1 LIALTANIVGAALA
15 DTFRL
20 ALVGGSLL
28 VSETGRARGSLVPS
42 PPSLAM
48 IRLKLAF
55 SSGLFAL
62 TSFALARFKLPL
74 RDLGEPTAL
83 TLPFATMFAILT
95 GDPTGV
101 ITGVPDGVGT

>member
-1 LIALTANIVGAALA
+1 MIALTANIVGAALA

-28 VSETGRARGSLVPS
+28 VSETGRARGSVPS

-48 IRLKLAF
+48 RRLKLAF